1 MSIYVH
7 KHVNVFCTPSTP
19 ALFLRATYGGV
30 GGSSDFRLTLLQRG
44 LIFAY
49 KLVLGA
55 RGVGWDV
62 EVGHNSC
69 RRHWGTLSWNG
80 KVFFIFGGRH
90 GGLAAL
96 ARSNGHLAFLACW
109 AWWIDSLLGYIPLFS
124 QGNFIMDQT
133 KTIGIMM

>member
-55 RGVGWDV
+55 VVLFCYYCG
-62 EVGHNSC
+62 
-69 RRHWGTLSWNG
+69 
-80 KVFFIFGGRH
+80 
-90 GGLAAL
+90 
-96 ARSNGHLAFLACW
+96 AFDC
-109 AWWIDSLLGYIPLFS
+109 
-124 QGNFIMDQT
+124 
-133 KTIGIMM
+133 